1 MDRFFIN
8 INQRK
13 NQKGFT
19 MLEVIISAAIL
30 AMLAISLIPLLSYGY
45 SETVLSGKKSIAV
58 YKDAESLEAN
68 LNNTT
73 DGITSITAK
82 TLTISF
88 GETVVTVVGKLYQAH
103 VTYDANR
110 GDAEIKAFKPD

>member
-1 MDRFFIN
+1 MI
-8 INQRK
+8 
-13 NQKGFT
+13 
-19 MLEVIISAAIL
+19 EVIISAAIL
-30 AMLAISLIPLLSYGY
+30 AILAISLIPLLSYGY
-45 SETVLSGKKSIAV
+45 SETVLSGKKSVAV

-88 GETVVTVVGKLYQAH
+88 GGVIVSVPGKLFQAR
-103 VTYDANR
+103 VTYDTNR
-110 GDAEIKAFKPD
+110 GDALIKAFKPD